1 MHVDQC
7 IDTLRM
13 SLMCHGDT
21 TPMLI
26 TQDRDMKSGYK
37 ADLNGHAKC
46 RNFSKLQAWTESHG
60 IEHWKTDSDFHNHG
74 DRTQNVVFGQQE
86 VMTAMTLVKHLP
98 C

>member
-74 DRTQNVVFGQQE
+74 DRT
-86 VMTAMTLVKHLP
+86 
-98 C
+98 